1 MLPTD
6 KSGCFA
12 LMSMNTYIKAG
23 MVHIK
28 NDEEVG
34 IEERRAD
41 QKVVNGAVSMLLK
54 IFRVGKEC
62 GHEGR
67 WPESMISNS
76 LEACPLWLLFKD
88 HKSWV
93 RGVLPPTR
101 PVRAHW
107 RQR

>member
-6 KSGCFA
+6 KSGRFA

-62 GHEGR
+62 RHEGR
-67 WPESMISNS
+67 W
-76 LEACPLWLLFKD
+76 K
-88 HKSWV
+88 
-93 RGVLPPTR
+93 
-101 PVRAHW
+101 
-107 RQR
+107 